1 VQCCS
6 QDGLWRRVQVGLPVH
21 QVGPL
26 PESFALPS
34 NFLPC
39 YLFWLVVC
47 HDSDNH
53 HDGIMGMK
61 EDIGKHVEL
70 KQFVMSNS

>member
-1 VQCCS
+1 MATGS
-6 QDGLWRRVQVGLPVH
+6 SGSPSTSSRALA
-21 QVGPL
+21 
-26 PESFALPS
+26 ESFALPS

-53 HDGIMGMK
+53 HDGSMGMK
-61 EDIGKHVEL
+61 TLGNML
-70 KQFVMSNS
+70 N